1 MNLKNRISIWYKV
14 ETQKTFQMQSLI
26 SKVGLHKNAV
36 MMFMSAMPQTNVSK
50 TPLLKFSKWKQSM
63 AGQHLKTAT
72 TSDVRIMT
80 SYNNNKKN
88 IKLF

>member
-1 MNLKNRISIWYKV
+1 
-14 ETQKTFQMQSLI
+14 
-26 SKVGLHKNAV
+26 
-36 MMFMSAMPQTNVSK
+36 MFMNAMPQTNVSK

-80 SYNNNKKN
+80 SHNNDKKN